1 MDITWKY
8 KIEVKDPDIFNKIEK
23 TQGVKFPE
31 ELKDFILKNN
41 GATPSKYNFM
51 LGADE
56 KVLGAVLSFNENEKD
71 TDTVFT
77 ALYSIND
84 KNLMP
89 FAIDPFG
96 NYICYTLNS
105 KEIVFW
111 DHENNITESTHKG
124 LESFLESLY

>member
-71 TDTVFT
+71 TD
-77 ALYSIND
+77 
-84 KNLMP
+84 NLMP